1 MDNFDLRKF
10 LAENKLTENR
20 GTMRVFRVYEEI
32 AYEGPYL
39 DTMKLFFNEEDAR
52 EYAAELEA
60 KNEGDEVVIDETTV
74 E

>member
-1 MDNFDLRKF
+1 MSFDLKNY
-10 LAENKLTENR
+10 LVEGKLHENR

-60 KNEGDEVVIDETTV
+60 KNEGDEVVIDETIV

>member
-1 MDNFDLRKF
+1 MSFDLK
-10 LAENKLTENR
+10 KYLTEGQLHENR
-20 GTMRVFRVYEEI
+20 GTMRVFRGYEEI

-52 EYAAELEA
+52 EYAAQLEA
-60 KNEGDEVVIDETTV
+60 KNEGDEVVIDETIV

>member
-1 MDNFDLRKF
+1 MGFDLKNY
-10 LAENKLTENR
+10 LSEGKLYENR

-60 KNEGDEVVIDETTV
+60 KNEGDEVVIDETIV

>member
-1 MDNFDLRKF
+1 MK
-10 LAENKLTENR
+10 
-20 GTMRVFRVYEEI
+20 VFRVYEEI

-52 EYAAELEA
+52 EYAAQLEA
-60 KNEGDEVVIDETTV
+60 KNEGDEVVIDETIV

>member
-1 MDNFDLRKF
+1 MSFDLKNY
-10 LAENKLTENR
+10 LAEGKLHENR

-60 KNEGDEVVIDETTV
+60 KNEGDEVVIDETIV

>member
-1 MDNFDLRKF
+1 MSFDLK
-10 LAENKLTENR
+10 KYLTEGQLHENR

-52 EYAAELEA
+52 EYAAQLEA
-60 KNEGDEVVIDETTV
+60 KNEGDEVVIDETIV

>member
-1 MDNFDLRKF
+1 MSFDLKKY
-10 LAENKLTENR
+10 LTENKLTENR

-39 DTMKLFFNEEDAR
+39 DSMKLFFNEEDAR

-60 KNEGDEVVIDETTV
+60 KNEGDEVVIDETIV

>member
-1 MDNFDLRKF
+1 MSFDLRKY
-10 LAENKLTENR
+10 LTEGKLHENR
-20 GTMRVFRVYEEI
+20 RTMRVFRVYEEI

-60 KNEGDEVVIDETTV
+60 KNEGDEVVIDETIV

>member
-1 MDNFDLRKF
+1 MSFDLKKF
-10 LAENKLTENR
+10 LTENKLTENR
-20 GTMRVFRVYEEI
+20 GAMRVFRVYKEI

-39 DTMKLFFNEEDAR
+39 DSMKLFFNEEDAR

-60 KNEGDEVVIDETTV
+60 KNEGDEVVIDETIV

>member
-1 MDNFDLRKF
+1 MNNFDLRKF
-10 LAENKLTENR
+10 LAENKLAENR

-32 AYEGPYL
+32 PYQGPDL
-39 DTMKLFFNEEDAR
+39 DGMKLFFNEEDAR

-60 KNEGDEVVIDETTV
+60 QAGNYEVVIDETTV